1 MSQENQTEKQEIP
14 QQGLDEQMKM
24 LQIDTQNQQEQQ
36 VTENI
41 QEKVENKE
49 KQEIEEKQG
58 KQDKQDIEEK
68 DDKQEKQ
75 QASQIPQN
83 IIQTEPEQESLQN
96 DKENEENQVKDQEQ
110 RQQLNDKAPET
121 NSQNMENLFLK
132 PDYSFPIEIKVC
144 DPVQK
149 GGSLSNYIVYTIK
162 GKDCFGQF
170 ETQRRFNEFFTIREL
185 LLAKWPGQYV
195 PPIPE
200 KSVNA
205 GSEIIVERIR
215 LLNIFCMKI
224 MQIKH
229 LYYSEEFYEIFLRS
243 TNPDINKQ
251 IAQIPKQNVFAYTER
266 YKQAFQ
272 INEIKEISPEMIK
285 KMSGVQS
292 FLKLSQNSLTKLLD
306 QAKSLS
312 SSRKQLK
319 ETFFTI
325 FGLNIAE
332 YEKQVL
338 QECVPQ
344 NKLIFTNT
352 VNAEILELA
361 KKIREPNSNSLDK
374 IQDLISTE
382 QRDIEAFLQ
391 AFQTRDS
398 LMQSKQ
404 KAEQKLNEEQSD
416 LYKIMKG
423 NSTMKGSFSKLSLD
437 EQKQKLE
444 LQLNETQ
451 KEVDQY
457 KLLFQLVTD
466 VLTSYS
472 IDKFKKDKHQTYKTI
487 LADLAQCEQQYLE
500 IQQQFWSKVEEAIK
514 QNIEP

>member
-1 MSQENQTEKQEIP
+1 MSEENAPEKEQVLQESKQEQVQQP
-14 QQGLDEQMKM
+14 QIEEQ
-24 LQIDTQNQQEQQ
+24 IQQEQQ
-36 VTENI
+36 VKEDT
-41 QEKVENKE
+41 QKQVENQENQE
-49 KQEIEEKQG
+49 KQEIAPEQIKQEQEVKEVIPEKQEASETQEQIVQ
-58 KQDKQDIEEK
+58 KEAESDITKNEK
-68 DDKQEKQ
+68 
-75 QASQIPQN
+75 
-83 IIQTEPEQESLQN
+83 T
-96 DKENEENQVKDQEQ
+96 NEENQVKEQEEK
-110 RQQLNDKAPET
+110 QQIAEKGAET
-121 NSQNMENLFLK
+121 TTQNLDNLFLK
-132 PDYSFPIEIKVC
+132 ADYSFPIEIKVC

-149 GGSLSNYIVYTIK
+149 SGGISNYVVYTIK
-162 GKDCFGQF
+162 GKDCFGDF

-200 KSVNA
+200 KSVST
-205 GSEIIVERIR
+205 GSEIIMERTR
-215 LLNIFCMKI
+215 LLNIFCMKM

-229 LYYSEEFYEIFLRS
+229 LYYSEEFYDIFLRS

-251 IAQIPKQNVFAYTER
+251 ISQIPKQNVFAYTDR

-292 FLKLSQNSLTKLLD
+292 FLKLSQTTLVKQLEQTRT
-306 QAKSLS
+306 LS

-325 FGLNIAE
+325 FGLNISE
-332 YEKQVL
+332 YEKQIL
-338 QECVPQ
+338 QEWVPQ
-344 NKLIFTNT
+344 NKLIFANPA
-352 VNAEILELA
+352 NADILELA
-361 KKIREPNSNSLDK
+361 KKIRDPNNNSLDK
-374 IQDLISTE
+374 IQDLILIE

-404 KAEQKLNEEQSD
+404 KAEQKLSEEQSD

-423 NSTMKGSFSKLSLD
+423 NSTMKGSFSKLSLE

-444 LQLNETQ
+444 IQLNETQ

-466 VLTSYS
+466 VLTSYT
-472 IDKFKKDKHQTYKTI
+472 IDKFKKDKHQTYKSI

-500 IQQQFWSKVEEAIK
+500 IQQQFWSKVQQVIT
-514 QNIEP
+514 QCQEP

>member
-1 MSQENQTEKQEIP
+1 MSDEQNAEQKQFLQDGQQEQSQQQQIDEHTQQPKEDIQQKEDNQEKLEKKEEAV
-14 QQGLDEQMKM
+14 EQMK
-24 LQIDTQNQQEQQ
+24 QDIGVKSDIEQQQEASE
-36 VTENI
+36 TP
-41 QEKVENKE
+41 EKIVQKEPESEIIKDENKIEGDQSKGQEDKSQVIE
-49 KQEIEEKQG
+49 K
-58 KQDKQDIEEK
+58 
-68 DDKQEKQ
+68 
-75 QASQIPQN
+75 S
-83 IIQTEPEQESLQN
+83 
-96 DKENEENQVKDQEQ
+96 
-110 RQQLNDKAPET
+110 PET
-121 NSQNMENLFLK
+121 ISSNLENLFLK
-132 PDYSFPIEIKVC
+132 ADYTFPIEIKVC

-149 GGSLSNYIVYTIK
+149 GGGISTYIVYTIK
-162 GKDCFGQF
+162 GKDCFGEF
-170 ETQRRFNEFFTIREL
+170 ETCRRFNEFYTIREL
-185 LLAKWPGQYV
+185 LLAKWPGQYI

-200 KSVNA
+200 KSVST
-205 GSEIIVERIR
+205 GTEIIIERTR
-215 LLNIFCMKI
+215 LLNIFCMKM

-229 LYYSEEFYEIFLRS
+229 LYYSEEFYDIFLRS

-272 INEIKEISPEMIK
+272 INEIKEITPEMIK

-292 FLKLSQNSLTKLLD
+292 FLKLSQASLTKLLE

-325 FGLNIAE
+325 FGLNISE

-338 QECVPQ
+338 QEWVPQ
-344 NKLIFTNT
+344 NKLIFANPA
-352 VNAEILELA
+352 NAEILELA
-361 KKIREPNSNSLDK
+361 KKIRDPNNNSLDK

-382 QRDIEAFLQ
+382 QRDIDAFIQ

-404 KAEQKLNEEQSD
+404 KAEQKLSEEQSD

-466 VLTSYS
+466 VLTSYT
-472 IDKFKKDKHQTYKTI
+472 IDKFKKDKHQTYKSI
-487 LADLAQCEQQYLE
+487 LADLAQCECQYLE
-500 IQQQFWSKVEEAIK
+500 IQQQFWFKVSETIK
-514 QNIEP
+514 QNQEP